1 MKTSPPARRHPSKKN
16 ETREVVIA
24 AFWDFSCNRALLKE
38 SERLLQIK
46 EGISAD
52 LYHAIRVTFDLH
64 QHSLAAILNSSVSTL
79 ERRRRERKALDSVA
93 SERVEPKYCPHE
105 EFAAEFIIKLR
116 HFADVAAIASEV
128 GGHRG
133 NNAGSRR
140 AADPENEV
148 VLFVLHRVSSK
159 RWRQLSAKRNSLKKK
174 LFNRHIKIPVR
185 N

>member
-1 MKTSPPARRHPSKKN
+1 MKTSPPALRHPSKKN

-52 LYHAIRVTFDLH
+52 LYHAIRVAFDLH

-93 SERVEPKYCPHE
+93 SERVDRIAAVCHVAQDVLEGREAATKWLSMPNKALGGVMPILHCE
-105 EFAAEFIIKLR
+105 TEIGAKQVRRILQTLEF
-116 HFADVAAIASEV
+116 
-128 GGHRG
+128 GG
-133 NNAGSRR
+133 
-140 AADPENEV
+140 P
-148 VLFVLHRVSSK
+148 
-159 RWRQLSAKRNSLKKK
+159 
-174 LFNRHIKIPVR
+174 I
-185 N
+185 